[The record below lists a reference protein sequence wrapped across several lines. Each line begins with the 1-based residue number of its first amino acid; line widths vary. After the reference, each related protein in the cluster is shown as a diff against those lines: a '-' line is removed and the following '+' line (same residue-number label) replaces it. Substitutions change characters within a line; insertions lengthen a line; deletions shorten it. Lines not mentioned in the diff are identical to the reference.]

1 MVPTIHY
8 FFWVRYHPNKI
19 YSQKKSWLET
29 KYRPLFPPTT
39 KPQPLNPIDREP
51 TSLVLARYR
60 LVVLWS
66 FCACF
71 IIFCFCLPRRFCRS
85 RLVLFRS
92 DVCFCL
98 ISSRVSYCVCL
109 FLWFGFSFLHMIPV
123 ADTSCYSLFLF
134 IVLFHINF
142 HAYPFIQKNLGLCGP
157 DNADWIKRV
166 LGPICLNMLKPFCWR
181 TVFCDRFVF
190 CGRSVFC
197 CKFVIF
203 CRFACCCRLFS
214 LTLLSLDLSYSSV
227 FLVGLWALLFI
238 GLSFVWAFVSCNLLG
253 FLPHGPLG
261 TDLQKWASTIWN
273 HEFLLDP
280 IAVLPVPFGF

>member
-60 LVVLWS
+60 LVVLRS

-85 RLVLFRS
+85 KLVLFRS

-98 ISSRVSYCVCL
+98 ISSSVSYCVCL
-109 FLWFGFSFLHMIPV
+109 SFGLAFLSFIWFL
-123 ADTSCYSLFLF
+123 L
-134 IVLFHINF
+134 
-142 HAYPFIQKNLGLCGP
+142 
-157 DNADWIKRV
+157 
-166 LGPICLNMLKPFCWR
+166 
-181 TVFCDRFVF
+181 
-190 CGRSVFC
+190 
-197 CKFVIF
+197 
-203 CRFACCCRLFS
+203 
-214 LTLLSLDLSYSSV
+214 LTLPAVPCFFSSCFFISIFTPI
-227 FLVGLWALLFI
+227 FLYKRI
-238 GLSFVWAFVSCNLLG
+238 WAFVGQIMLTGLKGSWAQFVLICQNHSAEELY
-253 FLPHGPLG
+253 FV
-261 TDLQKWASTIWN
+261 TDLYSMADLYSAAN
-273 HEFLLDP
+273 L
-280 IAVLPVPFGF
+280 